1 MISVDRADRG
11 VLYWVIG
18 ILITVNLGLMGW
30 SVVVLDGKAD
40 DAAVARIER
49 QADEI
54 GRRDR
59 DYLVRSQI
67 EDLVRNGSPYVSDKP
82 KIEDQLDKLEASVG
96 RNEGDIQAS
105 TRSLVRIETQVAQIR
120 ETLQQAR
127 RQARRDHG
135 HAGPR
140 RSAGAAGVRG
150 LGGSSGTLDVSRH
163 KPHHRRPKEESMK
176 ALVLFHSLYGHIYK
190 MAEAVAEGVTRVEG
204 AEATIRRVPEAI
216 PQETL
221 ERMGASHAQ
230 QTFAHIPVAAPG
242 ELSEYDAVIFGT
254 PTRFGNMSGQMRT
267 FLDQTGGLWMQGA
280 LVGKV
285 GSVFTSSS
293 TQHGGQESTI
303 LSFHT
308 TLLHHGMVVVGLPY
322 AFKGQMRMDEITGG
336 SPYGASTIAGQNDRE
351 VSENELE
358 AARFQGRHVA
368 EIAKKLAA

>member
-120 ETLQQAR
+120 ETLAATR

-135 HAGPR
+135 GPR
-140 RSAGAAGVRG
+140 PLRRAGTAGVRG
-150 LGGSSGTLDVSRH
+150 LWGARLVHWMYRGTSR
-163 KPHHRRPKEESMK
+163 
-176 ALVLFHSLYGHIYK
+176 
-190 MAEAVAEGVTRVEG
+190 
-204 AEATIRRVPEAI
+204 
-216 PQETL
+216 
-221 ERMGASHAQ
+221 
-230 QTFAHIPVAAPG
+230 
-242 ELSEYDAVIFGT
+242 
-254 PTRFGNMSGQMRT
+254 
-267 FLDQTGGLWMQGA
+267 
-280 LVGKV
+280 
-285 GSVFTSSS
+285 
-293 TQHGGQESTI
+293 
-303 LSFHT
+303 
-308 TLLHHGMVVVGLPY
+308 
-322 AFKGQMRMDEITGG
+322 ITEDLRKN
-336 SPYGASTIAGQNDRE
+336 P
-351 VSENELE
+351 
-358 AARFQGRHVA
+358 
-368 EIAKKLAA
+368 

>member
-120 ETLQQAR
+120 ETLQQ
-127 RQARRDHG
+127 
-135 HAGPR
+135 
-140 RSAGAAGVRG
+140 
-150 LGGSSGTLDVSRH
+150 LD
-163 KPHHRRPKEESMK
+163 
-176 ALVLFHSLYGHIYK
+176 
-190 MAEAVAEGVTRVEG
+190 
-204 AEATIRRVPEAI
+204 
-216 PQETL
+216 
-221 ERMGASHAQ
+221 
-230 QTFAHIPVAAPG
+230 
-242 ELSEYDAVIFGT
+242 
-254 PTRFGNMSGQMRT
+254 
-267 FLDQTGGLWMQGA
+267 
-280 LVGKV
+280 GK
-285 GSVFTSSS
+285 
-293 TQHGGQESTI
+293 
-303 LSFHT
+303 L
-308 TLLHHGMVVVGLPY
+308 
-322 AFKGQMRMDEITGG
+322 DEITDTLAHA
-336 SPYGASTIAGQNDRE
+336 GALARRE
-351 VSENELE
+351 
-358 AARFQGRHVA
+358 
-368 EIAKKLAA
+368 

>member
-120 ETLQQAR
+120 ETLQQ
-127 RQARRDHG
+127 
-135 HAGPR
+135 
-140 RSAGAAGVRG
+140 
-150 LGGSSGTLDVSRH
+150 LD
-163 KPHHRRPKEESMK
+163 
-176 ALVLFHSLYGHIYK
+176 
-190 MAEAVAEGVTRVEG
+190 
-204 AEATIRRVPEAI
+204 
-216 PQETL
+216 
-221 ERMGASHAQ
+221 
-230 QTFAHIPVAAPG
+230 
-242 ELSEYDAVIFGT
+242 
-254 PTRFGNMSGQMRT
+254 
-267 FLDQTGGLWMQGA
+267 
-280 LVGKV
+280 GK
-285 GSVFTSSS
+285 
-293 TQHGGQESTI
+293 
-303 LSFHT
+303 L
-308 TLLHHGMVVVGLPY
+308 
-322 AFKGQMRMDEITGG
+322 DEITDTLARA
-336 SPYGASTIAGQNDRE
+336 GALARRE
-351 VSENELE
+351 
-358 AARFQGRHVA
+358 
-368 EIAKKLAA
+368 